1 MTTEPA
7 SVARLLTPR
16 SIALVGA
23 SPEPGSLGNAVL
35 NNLTCFGFA
44 GTLHLVSRS
53 HKEIGD
59 RACVGRID
67 DLPEGVDVVVLLI
80 PAAATPDAIA
90 ACVRRKAGAAVVFA
104 SGFGEAGAEGKE
116 MQLRLA
122 ETARA
127 GKLAL
132 LGPNCLG
139 AVNYAAGIPLTF
151 EMLSEP
157 PKLSG
162 PGIGVI
168 AQSGAMAGTIRY
180 ALTGKGLP
188 VSCVVSTGNEAD
200 LGAEDFL
207 AHLVDDNSTG
217 AVALFL
223 EQIRRPRL
231 FVRLVARARE
241 KGKPV
246 ILLHPGR
253 SAAAREAA
261 QSHTGALAGNYEV
274 MRTWL
279 QREAVVV
286 VDTLDEL
293 FDSTALLHRYPRP
306 SARGAAVLTNSGA
319 FRGLTLDFAED
330 FDLPLPEIA
339 EATKRAL
346 ASVLPPLAV
355 PDNPLDVT
363 TGGMTNPD
371 LFGAAAK
378 ALLDDPAVGS
388 LIVSVIGGGPRQQ
401 MDKARSLIP
410 VLQAAAKPV
419 SLVYMGDESPLDP
432 ECVAFI
438 RQSGVPFLRSPDRAL
453 RAMARAVAFGQ
464 ALASRRVSAAP
475 ARAPARPAPGIVTEY
490 RAKEFL
496 AACGVPVPPSA
507 FARTLAEARSAAAR
521 LDYPVVLKAQ
531 AAALPHKSDA
541 GGVVAGIDDETA
553 LTAAWQK
560 IESAVRNARPD
571 VTLDG
576 MLVEAMAAPGLE
588 LILGARRDDEWE
600 PVLVVGLGGVWAEA
614 LADVRLLPADASE
627 TEIVAAL
634 KGLKGASLLSGFRNL
649 PPVDLA
655 PIARVAATL
664 GGLIRAAPDIAEIE
678 INPLRANADGVVAL
692 DALMVVTPAG

>member
-1 MTTEPA
+1 VTAEPA

-16 SIALVGA
+16 SVAVVGA
-23 SPEPGSLGNAVL
+23 SPEPGTLGNAVL
-35 NNLTCFGFA
+35 ANLRRFGFA
-44 GTLHLVSRS
+44 GALHLVSRS
-53 HKEIGD
+53 HREIDGFP
-59 RACVGRID
+59 CLGRID

-80 PAAATPDAIA
+80 PAVATPDAVA
-90 ACVRRKAGAAVVFA
+90 ACARRKVSAAVVFA

-116 MQLRLA
+116 MQHRLA

-127 GKLAL
+127 GGLAL

-139 AVNYAAGIPLTF
+139 VVNYAAGIPLTF
-151 EMLSEP
+151 EVLAEP
-157 PKLSG
+157 PKLAG

-188 VSCVVSTGNEAD
+188 VSHVVSTGNEAD

-207 AHLVDDNSTG
+207 AHLVEDPSTG
-217 AVALFL
+217 TITLFL

-231 FVRLVARARE
+231 FLRLVARARE
-241 KGKPV
+241 RGKPV

-253 SAAAREAA
+253 SARAREAA

-279 QREAVVV
+279 EREAVAV

-293 FDSTALLHRYPRP
+293 FDVSALLHRYKCPP
-306 SARGAAVLTNSGA
+306 PRGAAVLTNSGA
-319 FRGLTLDFAED
+319 FRGLTLDFAEE
-330 FDLPLPEIA
+330 FDLPLAEIA
-339 EATKRAL
+339 ETTKRDL
-346 ASVLPPLAV
+346 AAVLPPLAV

-371 LFGAAAK
+371 LFGGASK
-378 ALLDDPAVGS
+378 ALLADPAVGS

-401 MDKARSLIP
+401 LDKARSLIP
-410 VLQAAAKPV
+410 VLQGSAKPV
-419 SLVYMGDESPLDP
+419 ALVYMGDESPLDP
-432 ECVAFI
+432 ECAAFI

-453 RAMARAVAFGQ
+453 RAMARVAAFGG
-464 ALASRRVSAAP
+464 ALAARRVLPAP
-475 ARAPARPAPGIVTEY
+475 TRAPARPAPGLVPEY

-496 AACGVPVPPSA
+496 ASCGVPVPDSA

-521 LDYPVVLKAQ
+521 LGYPVVLKAQ

-553 LTAAWQK
+553 LAAGWQK
-560 IESAVRNARPD
+560 IETAVRMARPD

-576 MLVEAMAAPGLE
+576 ILVEAMAAPGLE
-588 LILGARRDDEWE
+588 LILGARRDEEWE
-600 PVLVVGLGGVWAEA
+600 PILVVGLGGVWAEA

-634 KGLKGASLLSGFRNL
+634 KALKGATLLSGFRNL
-649 PPVDLA
+649 PVVDLA
-655 PIARVAATL
+655 PVARVAAIL

-678 INPLRANADGVVAL
+678 INPLRAHAEGVVAL
-692 DALMVVTPAG
+692 DALMVVTPVM